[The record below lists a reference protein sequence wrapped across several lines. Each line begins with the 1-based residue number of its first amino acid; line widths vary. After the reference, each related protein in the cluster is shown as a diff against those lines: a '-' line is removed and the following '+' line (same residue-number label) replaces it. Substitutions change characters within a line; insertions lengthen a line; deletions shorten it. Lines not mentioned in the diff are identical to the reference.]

1 MKVWNIFTN
10 GIIRENPL
18 LVLAIGLCS
27 SLAVTSAA
35 VNGLGMGL
43 SMTFVLLMSE
53 LVISLFRSLIPNSIR
68 IPVFIIVIAAFTTVI
83 DYVLKAYFPDLSKA
97 MGVFIPL
104 IVVNCIIMGRV
115 ESFASKQPPAYV
127 IPDALGMGLGYTWVL
142 VGIAAVRELLGSGKI
157 FGAAILPAAFNA
169 VNFLLEVLKINAKVK
184 FEPILFFILPA
195 GGFFVFALF
204 IALNQGLKGIL
215 RPVSAGGPAPTVP
228 GCHAAGTEGDCG
240 ACASGAAGGNAAQAA
255 EGAR

>member
-1 MKVWNIFTN
+1 MKGLLRIFTN

-18 LVLAIGLCS
+18 LMLMIGLCS
-27 SLAVTSAA
+27 SLAVTTTVA
-35 VNGLGMGL
+35 NGIGMGL

-53 LVISLFRSLIPNSIR
+53 LVISAFRKLIPDSIR

-115 ESFASKQPPAYV
+115 ESFASKQPLINV
-127 IPDALGMGLGYTWVL
+127 IPDSLGMGLGYTWVL
-142 VGIAAVRELLGSGKI
+142 TGISVVRELLGSG
-157 FGAAILPAAFNA
+157 AILGFPVFP
-169 VNFLLEVLKINAKVK
+169 EGYQ
-184 FEPILFFILPA
+184 PILFFTLPP

-204 IALNQGLKGIL
+204 ISLNLFIKSRLKTGE
-215 RPVSAGGPAPTVP
+215 APAEAP
-228 GCHAAGTEGDCG
+228 
-240 ACASGAAGGNAAQAA
+240 ASGHISPEDQA
-255 EGAR
+255 